1 MLNNTLNTVQGLAIS
16 TNSQVAIT
24 AINAYTEQ
32 CLSYGKSAE
41 ACILGAIA
49 ADPECV
55 LANTL
60 AAAYYLSQENAAD
73 AKTAN
78 SYLLQAR
85 RNFPN
90 ANERERLHLVATE
103 AWAERKIDQAI
114 LHCEEI
120 VTRYPQDLL
129 AVQQAQYHYFYT
141 GNKSG
146 LTFVAGSVLDA
157 NVGNHYLMGML
168 AFGLE
173 QSNHLAQAERLARFA
188 LEINHADPWAQHA
201 VIHVMET
208 QGRYSEGITWMESF
222 ADTWESCNSMLYTH
236 NWWHVALSYLA
247 LGEIHHVLSLFD
259 RHIWGKATKRS
270 PKDQV
275 GAISLLLRLELV
287 GIDVGDRWE
296 QIAYYLSERIHEHSL
311 PFQDLHYIYA
321 LARANRLDLARAML
335 FSLEDYARNTH
346 TSQQKVWQ
354 EVALPAARGA
364 IAHAI
369 CDYKKACKE
378 FKTILTRLTELGGSN
393 TQRQLFEQIF
403 DDAHRE
409 VIINN
414 HYHRDSKRNYEAIAS

>member
-1 MLNNTLNTVQGLAIS
+1 MLNTKLNIVQGLAIS
-16 TNSQVAIT
+16 TNSQATIT

-32 CLSYGKSAE
+32 CLSYGNRAE
-41 ACILGAIA
+41 ACILEAIA

-55 LANTL
+55 LANTF
-60 AAAYYLSQENAAD
+60 AAAYYLSQENSND

-78 SYLLQAR
+78 VYLVQAR
-85 RNFPN
+85 KNFIN
-90 ANERERLHLVATE
+90 TNERERLHLLATE

-141 GNKSG
+141 GNKLG
-146 LTFVAGSVLDA
+146 LTSVAGSVLDA

-188 LEINHADPWAQHA
+188 LEINRADPWAQHA
-201 VIHVMET
+201 VIHAMET
-208 QGRYSEGITWMESF
+208 QERYLEGITWMESF

-247 LGEIHHVLSLFD
+247 IGEIRHVLSLFD

-275 GAISLLLRLELV
+275 GAISLLLRLELI
-287 GIDVGDRWE
+287 GIDVGDRLE
-296 QIAYYLSERIHEHSL
+296 QVSHYLFERIHEHSL

-321 LARANRLDLARAML
+321 LARTNQMDLAREML
-335 FSLEDYARNTH
+335 FSMESYAH
-346 TSQQKVWQ
+346 DAQPCHQKIWQQ
-354 EVALPAARGA
+354 VALPAARGA

-369 CDYKKACKE
+369 CDYKKARKE
-378 FKTILTRLTELGGSN
+378 FKPILTRLQELGGSN

-414 HYHRDSKRNYEAIAS
+414 HHRRNYEAIAS

>member
-1 MLNNTLNTVQGLAIS
+1 MLNTKLNIVQGLAIS
-16 TNSQVAIT
+16 TNSQATIT
-24 AINAYTEQ
+24 AINSYTEQ
-32 CLSYGKSAE
+32 CLSYGNRTE
-41 ACILGAIA
+41 ACILEAIA
-49 ADPECV
+49 SDPECV
-55 LANTL
+55 LANTF
-60 AAAYYLSQENAAD
+60 AAAYYLSQENSND

-78 SYLLQAR
+78 AYLVQAR
-85 RNFPN
+85 KNFIN
-90 ANERERLHLVATE
+90 TNERERLHLLATE

-120 VTRYPQDLL
+120 VSRYPQDLL

-146 LTFVAGSVLDA
+146 LTSVAGSVLDT
-157 NVGNHYLMGML
+157 NGGNHYLMGML

-188 LEINHADPWAQHA
+188 LEINRADPWAQHA

-208 QGRYSEGITWMESF
+208 QARYLEGITWMESF

-247 LGEIHHVLSLFD
+247 IGEIRHVLSLFD

-275 GAISLLLRLELV
+275 GAISLLLRLELS

-296 QIAYYLSERIHEHSL
+296 QVAHYLFERIHEHSL

-321 LARANRLDLARAML
+321 LARTNRMDLAREML
-335 FSLEDYARNTH
+335 FSMESYAH
-346 TSQQKVWQ
+346 DAQLCHQKTWR

-369 CDYKKACKE
+369 CDYKKARKE
-378 FKTILTRLTELGGSN
+378 LKPILTRIQELGGSN
-393 TQRQLFEQIF
+393 TQRQMFEQIF
-403 DDAHRE
+403 DDAQRE

-414 HYHRDSKRNYEAIAS
+414 HYCRNYEAIAS